1 MKIFILAVQDKE
13 EQTTYSPCRAFLSEE
28 NAQKIIKN
36 SIHHNFVILPF
47 EVPDFWEEKIFAN
60 PDFPMIYIVIWPTP
74 SGVETF
80 FPDSITYLREEADNY
95 IKLLPKSLRW
105 CCFSYGLLVNP

>member
-1 MKIFILAVQDKE
+1 MKIFIIAVRDRQE
-13 EQTTYSPCRAFLSEE
+13 PTYYSPYRVYLSEE
-28 NAQKIIKN
+28 NAQKSIKY
-36 SIHHNFVILPF
+36 SMHESFILPF
-47 EVPDFWEEKIFAN
+47 EVPDFWKEKIFAR

-95 IKLLPKSLRW
+95 IKLLPESIRNR
-105 CCFSYGLLVNP
+105 CFSYGLIVNP